1 MLNISAVLLLFACC
15 GTIVHCRDI
24 GDSKEENITI
34 SDVPN
39 GEDKFDKNDGCN
51 CRCGE
56 RNEASRIVGGVETAV
71 NEFPWVAR
79 LTYFNKFYCGGMLIN
94 DRYVLTAAHCVKGLM
109 WFMIKVTLGEH
120 NRCNETHRPE
130 TRFVVNVV
138 AHNFTYLTFR
148 DDIAVL
154 KLNEKVQISDTI
166 KPVCLPRSDDNQY
179 EGVKAIAV
187 GWGSVGEQKNHSC
200 NLLDVELPV
209 LSNKECRNTKY
220 ESAMIADDMLC
231 AGYPKEGKRDTC
243 QGDSGGPLSAERGD
257 KRYELLG
264 VVSWGIGCG
273 RQGYPGV
280 YTRVTK
286 YLDWIKNNSRNGCFW
301 CGITKNY
308 ANHSKSGRS
317 FSNDIYTGYRMP
329 WLATIHTGTTTIRGT
344 LISDK
349 HVITAANPLF
359 RKSASEIVVT
369 LGSQTCKEGSHALN
383 TSVEAILIHPSY
395 SGSVRNN
402 DIALLRLRNPIKFSS
417 FISPICMPLYDI
429 GKLDQL
435 AWTASKIKNKS
446 DLCLTRVVTL
456 PILSSRTCKGN
467 TLFNSS
473 VTLSDKGCLGPL
485 GTKSILCEINGSKS
499 NHSCECGI
507 AGKNRRI
514 VGGTTVQPHQY
525 PWLVALMLG
534 SKLHC
539 GGAIITDQHILTA
552 GHCITFGVH
561 YRDLSAHIGMHDRLG
576 SSHSVMHFSKGVKH
590 PSFTS
595 NAVRD
600 INDIA
605 VLTLEKKLKF
615 SDKVRPICL
624 PSEDM
629 TFGELPLTV
638 AGWGKTRQGA
648 LTSSRYLLETRVKLV
663 MSHVCT
669 KSSIYKDNFVS
680 DSMMCAYSLGKD
692 ACQGDSGGPI
702 FATHSR
708 THHKKWYQ
716 VGIVSWGIDCAKPDY
731 PGVYTI
737 VAKYIPWIK
746 QQTVAR
752 LLLGT
757 DSIHSRTPRSVVITR
772 KVKNS
777 NVASYNTNHLLY
789 GDIKSKRNMSP
800 SDEIISV
807 RIVGGRRAE
816 PHSFP
821 WTVAIMKIDKLHCGG
836 AVITDRHIL
845 TAGHCFKWDDVKL
858 LTVLMGLDN
867 LEHLEDVEKRS
878 ILKTVI
884 HKDFTTTAVRDEND
898 IAIATINK
906 PVKFS
911 KIIIPICL
919 PDSGQDFS
927 DRVGTVVGWGRLGV
941 DKSSS
946 KVLMKASLRIL
957 NDEDCMN
964 SKLSTHLKPTMMCA
978 FSKGKDGCQGDSG
991 GPLIVFEGDGRY
1003 VQAGVVSWGIGCADP
1018 RYPGVYTKVS
1028 NYIDWIKRHTAD
1040 GSICD

>member
-1 MLNISAVLLLFACC
+1 MWNISAVLLLFTCC
-15 GTIVHCRDI
+15 GTIVHCREI
-24 GDSKEENITI
+24 VDSKEENITI

-39 GEDKFDKNDGCN
+39 GEDKFDKNHGCN

-148 DDIAVL
+148 DDIALL
-154 KLNEKVQISDTI
+154 KLNEKVEISDTI

-286 YLDWIKNNSRNGCFW
+286 YLDWIKNNSRNGCF
-301 CGITKNY
+301 C
-308 ANHSKSGRS
+308 S
-317 FSNDIYTGYRMP
+317 
-329 WLATIHTGTTTIRGT
+329 
-344 LISDK
+344 
-349 HVITAANPLF
+349 
-359 RKSASEIVVT
+359 
-369 LGSQTCKEGSHALN
+369 
-383 TSVEAILIHPSY
+383 
-395 SGSVRNN
+395 
-402 DIALLRLRNPIKFSS
+402 
-417 FISPICMPLYDI
+417 
-429 GKLDQL
+429 
-435 AWTASKIKNKS
+435 
-446 DLCLTRVVTL
+446 
-456 PILSSRTCKGN
+456 
-467 TLFNSS
+467 
-473 VTLSDKGCLGPL
+473 
-485 GTKSILCEINGSKS
+485 INGSKS

-576 SSHSVMHFSKGVKH
+576 SSHSVMHLSKGVKH

-629 TFGELPLTV
+629 IFGDLPLTV

-680 DSMMCAYSLGKD
+680 DTMMCAYSLGKD

-746 QQTVAR
+746 QQTVGGLSCDLNVVNPAR

-772 KVKNS
+772 KVKKS
-777 NVASYNTNHLLY
+777 NVASYNINHLLY
-789 GDIKSKRNMSP
+789 GECGRP

-821 WTVAIMKIDKLHCGG
+821 WTVAIMKMDKLHCGG
-836 AVITDRHIL
+836 AIITDRHIL

-867 LEHLEDVEKRS
+867 IEHLEDVEKRS
-878 ILKTVI
+878 ISKTVI
-884 HKDFTTTAVRDEND
+884 HEDFTTTAVRDEND

-911 KIIIPICL
+911 KTIIPICL

-927 DRVGTVVGWGRLGV
+927 ERVGTVVGWGRLGV

-978 FSKGKDGCQGDSG
+978 SSKGKDGCQGDSG

-1040 GSICD
+1040 GSTCD